1 MSVVATPYI
10 EPAERTDGALVQART
25 PSQLAWRR
33 FRQSRLALL
42 GLVILTVLVA
52 LAVLAPWIA
61 PHGQNEIDLF
71 SIKAPPSREHLLGTD
86 ALGRDVLSRMLY
98 GGRMSLAIG
107 VAAAVICSAVGI
119 LFGTIAGYYGGWVDG
134 TIMRFVDLM
143 LAFPSIFL
151 LLIIAAMFEGIS
163 VWGVIFFLGLFSW
176 MWLTRII
183 RAEFL
188 SLKRR
193 EFVEAARSI
202 GVSDRQI
209 ITRHLLPNVIGAI
222 VVSFTLDVALFM
234 LAEAGLSFLGFG
246 VPPGIPTWGNMLS
259 ESRTDYLTDPL
270 LAILPGLA
278 LTIAVLAFNFVGDGL
293 RDAFDPKGSRG

>member
-1 MSVVATPYI
+1 MSVVATPII
-10 EPAERTDGALVQART
+10 EPSDRIEPVLVQART
-25 PSQLAWRR
+25 PAQLAWRR
-33 FRQSRLALL
+33 FRQSHLAPL
-42 GLVILTVLVA
+42 GVVILIVLIVLTVG
-52 LAVLAPWIA
+52 APWIA
-61 PHGQNEIDLF
+61 PYGQNEIDLF
-71 SIKAPPSREHLLGTD
+71 NIKAPPSRAYLLGTD
-86 ALGRDVLSRMLY
+86 ALGRDVLSRLLY

-107 VAAAVICSAVGI
+107 VAAALICSAVGI
-119 LFGTIAGYYGGWVDG
+119 LFGALAGYYGGWVDG
-134 TIMRFVDLM
+134 AIMRFVDLM

-163 VWGVIFFLGLFSW
+163 VWGVIIFLGLFSW

-183 RAEFL
+183 RAEFF

-193 EFVEAARSI
+193 DFVEAARSI
-202 GVSDRQI
+202 GAPDRQI

-246 VPPGIPTWGNMLS
+246 VPPGIPTWGNMLN

>member
-1 MSVVATPYI
+1 MSVVATPII
-10 EPAERTDGALVQART
+10 EPSPRPESDFVKTRT
-25 PSQLAWRR
+25 PAQLAWGR
-33 FRQSRLALL
+33 FRQSHLALL
-42 GLVILTVLVA
+42 GVGILIVLVILTVG
-52 LAVLAPWIA
+52 APWIA

-71 SIKAPPSREHLLGTD
+71 NIKAPPSREYLLGTD
-86 ALGRDVLSRMLY
+86 ALGRDVFSRMLY

-119 LFGTIAGYYGGWVDG
+119 LFGAISGYYGGWVDG
-134 TIMRFVDLM
+134 AIMRFVDLM

-151 LLIIAAMFEGIS
+151 LLIISAMFEGVS

-176 MWLTRII
+176 MWLTRIV

-193 EFVEAARSI
+193 DFIDAARSI
-202 GVSDRQI
+202 GVPDRQI
-209 ITRHLLPNVIGAI
+209 ITRHLLPNVVGAI

-259 ESRTDYLTDPL
+259 ESRTDYLTDPM

>member
-1 MSVVATPYI
+1 MSASAIATLDQEIRNDP
-10 EPAERTDGALVQART
+10 RQVKART
-25 PSQLAWRR
+25 PRELAWTR
-33 FRQSRLALL
+33 FKRSRLALL
-42 GLVILTVLVA
+42 GVVMLTIIVL

-71 SIKAPPSREHLLGTD
+71 NIKAPPSRAHLLGTD
-86 ALGRDVLSRMLY
+86 ALGRDVFSRLLY

-107 VAAAVICSAVGI
+107 VAAAVICSVVGI
-119 LFGTIAGYYGGWVDG
+119 ILGAVAGYYGGLIDG

-151 LLIIAAMFEGIS
+151 LLIIAAMFDGIS
-163 VWGVIFFLGLFSW
+163 AWGVVLFLGLFSW

-193 EFVEAARSI
+193 DFVEAARSI
-202 GVSDRQI
+202 GTPDRQI
-209 ITRHLLPNVIGAI
+209 IQRHLLPNVVGAI

-246 VPPGIPTWGNMLS
+246 VPPGIPTWGNMLN
-259 ESRTDYLTDPL
+259 ESRTDYLTEPL
-270 LAILPGLA
+270 LAIIPGLA

>member
-10 EPAERTDGALVQART
+10 EPAERNDPALVQART
-25 PSQLAWRR
+25 PTQLAWGR
-33 FRQSRLALL
+33 FKQSRLALV
-42 GLVILTVLVA
+42 GLAILAVLV
-52 LAVLAPWIA
+52 LMAVLAPWIA
-61 PHGQNEIDLF
+61 PEGQNEIDLF

-86 ALGRDVLSRMLY
+86 ALGRDVLSRLIY

-107 VAAAVICSAVGI
+107 VAAAVICSLVGI
-119 LFGTIAGYYGGWVDG
+119 FFGAIAGYYGGWIDG
-134 TIMRFVDLM
+134 AIMRYVDLM

-163 VWGVIFFLGLFSW
+163 VWGVILFLALFSW
-176 MWLTRII
+176 MWLSRII

-193 EFVEAARSI
+193 DFVEAAHSI
-202 GVSDRQI
+202 GVPDRQI
-209 ITRHLLPNVIGAI
+209 IMRHLLPNVIGAI

-259 ESRTDYLTDPL
+259 ESRTDYLTDPM

>member
-1 MSVVATPYI
+1 MSAGVVTLDEVLGNDA
-10 EPAERTDGALVQART
+10 GFVQART
-25 PSQLAWRR
+25 PTQLAWRR
-33 FRQSRLALL
+33 FKRSKLAVL
-42 GLVILTVLVA
+42 GLVILVILVV

-61 PHGQNEIDLF
+61 PYGQNEIDLF
-71 SIKAPPSREHLLGTD
+71 NIKAPPSRDHLLGTD
-86 ALGRDVLSRMLY
+86 ALGRDVLSRLLY
-98 GGRMSLAIG
+98 GARMSLAIG

-119 LFGTIAGYYGGWVDG
+119 LFGVISGYYGGWVDG
-134 TIMRFVDLM
+134 AIMRFVDLM

-151 LLIIAAMFEGIS
+151 LLIVAAMFEGIS
-163 VWGVIFFLGLFSW
+163 AWGVVLFLGFFTW
-176 MWLTRII
+176 MWLSRIV

-193 EFVEAARSI
+193 DFVEAAHSI
-202 GVSDRQI
+202 GASDVQI
-209 ITRHLLPNVIGAI
+209 ILRHLLPNVIGVV

-234 LAEAGLSFLGFG
+234 LSEAGLSFLGFG
-246 VPPGIPTWGNMLS
+246 VPPGIPTWGNMLN
-259 ESRTDYLTDPL
+259 ESRTDYLTDPM

>member
-1 MSVVATPYI
+1 MSAGVVTLDQVLGSDI
-10 EPAERTDGALVQART
+10 EFVQART
-25 PSQLAWRR
+25 PAQLAWMR
-33 FRQSRLALL
+33 FKRSKLALL
-42 GLVILTVLVA
+42 GVVM
-52 LAVLAPWIA
+52 LAVIVLLAALAPWIA

-86 ALGRDVLSRMLY
+86 ALGRDVLSRLLY

-119 LFGTIAGYYGGWVDG
+119 LFGAISGYYGGWVDG
-134 TIMRFVDLM
+134 AIMRYVDLM

-151 LLIIAAMFEGIS
+151 LLIVSAMFEGIS
-163 VWGVIFFLGLFSW
+163 VWGVILFLGLFSW
-176 MWLTRII
+176 MWLTRIV

-193 EFVEAARSI
+193 DFVEAARSI
-202 GVSDRQI
+202 GTPDRQI
-209 ITRHLLPNVIGAI
+209 ILRHLLPNVIGAI

-259 ESRTDYLTDPL
+259 ESRTDYLADPL

-278 LTIAVLAFNFVGDGL
+278 LTLCVLAFNFVGDGL
-293 RDAFDPKGSRG
+293 RDAFDPKGTRG

>member
-10 EPAERTDGALVQART
+10 EPADRNDAALVQART
-25 PSQLAWRR
+25 PTQMAWNR
-33 FRQSRLALL
+33 FRQSRLAVL
-42 GLVILTVLVA
+42 GLVILIVLVV

-61 PHGQNEIDLF
+61 PEGQNEIDLF

-86 ALGRDVLSRMLY
+86 ALGRDVVSRLLY

-107 VAAAVICSAVGI
+107 IAAAVICSVVGI
-119 LFGTIAGYYGGWVDG
+119 FFGAISGYYGGTVDG
-134 TIMRFVDLM
+134 ALMRFIDLM

-151 LLIIAAMFEGIS
+151 LLIISAMFEGIS
-163 VWGVIFFLGLFSW
+163 VWGVILFLAFFNW
-176 MWLTRII
+176 MWLSRII

-193 EFVEAARSI
+193 DFVEAAHSI
-202 GVSDRQI
+202 GVPDHQI

-259 ESRTDYLTDPL
+259 ESRTDYLTDPM

>member
-1 MSVVATPYI
+1 MSVVATPVI
-10 EPAERTDGALVQART
+10 EPNTRNDPALVQART
-25 PSQLAWRR
+25 PTQLAWSR
-33 FRQSRLALL
+33 FKQSRLALL
-42 GLVILTVLVA
+42 GVGILIVLVILTVG
-52 LAVLAPWIA
+52 APWIA

-71 SIKAPPSREHLLGTD
+71 NIKAPPSRAYPLGTD

-107 VAAAVICSAVGI
+107 VAAAVICAAVGI
-119 LFGTIAGYYGGWVDG
+119 FFGAIAGYYGGWVDG
-134 TIMRFVDLM
+134 AIMRFVDLM

-151 LLIIAAMFEGIS
+151 LLIIAAMFEGVS

-193 EFVEAARSI
+193 DFVEAARSI
-202 GVSDRQI
+202 GTPDGQI
-209 ITRHLLPNVIGAI
+209 IRRHLLPNVIGAI

-293 RDAFDPKGSRG
+293 RDAFDPKGSRV

>member
-10 EPAERTDGALVQART
+10 EPAERNDAALVPART
-25 PSQLAWRR
+25 PTQLAWNR
-33 FRQSRLALL
+33 FKQSRLALL
-42 GLVILTVLVA
+42 GLVILVVLVL

-61 PHGQNEIDLF
+61 PQGQNEIDLF
-71 SIKAPPSREHLLGTD
+71 SIKAPPSRAHLLGTD
-86 ALGRDVLSRMLY
+86 ALGRDVVSRLLY

-107 VAAAVICSAVGI
+107 IAAAVICAAVGI
-119 LFGTIAGYYGGWVDG
+119 FFGAIAGYYGGWVDG
-134 TIMRFVDLM
+134 AIMRYVDLM

-151 LLIIAAMFEGIS
+151 LLIISAMFEGIS
-163 VWGVIFFLGLFSW
+163 VWGVILFLALFSW

-193 EFVEAARSI
+193 DFIEAARAI
-202 GVSDRQI
+202 GVPDRQI
-209 ITRHLLPNVIGAI
+209 ILRHLLPNVIGAI

-259 ESRTDYLTDPL
+259 ESRTAYLTDPL

>member
-10 EPAERTDGALVQART
+10 EPAERTDAALVPART
-25 PSQLAWRR
+25 PTQLAWHR
-33 FRQSRLALL
+33 FKQSRLALL
-42 GLVILTVLVA
+42 GVVLLTVLVV

-61 PHGQNEIDLF
+61 PQGQNEIDLF

-86 ALGRDVLSRMLY
+86 ALGRDVLSRLLY

-107 VAAAVICSAVGI
+107 IAAAVICSVVGI
-119 LFGTIAGYYGGWVDG
+119 FFGAIAGYYGGWVDG
-134 TIMRFVDLM
+134 AIMRYVDLM

-163 VWGVIFFLGLFSW
+163 VWGVILFLALFSW
-176 MWLTRII
+176 MWLTRIV

-193 EFVEAARSI
+193 DFVEAARSI
-202 GVSDRQI
+202 GVPDRQI
-209 ITRHLLPNVIGAI
+209 ILRHLLPNVIGAI

-259 ESRTDYLTDPL
+259 ESRTDYLSDPL

-278 LTIAVLAFNFVGDGL
+278 LTLAVLAFNFVGDGL
-293 RDAFDPKGSRG
+293 RDAFDPTGSRG

>member
-1 MSVVATPYI
+1 MSVVATPII
-10 EPAERTDGALVQART
+10 EPNTRNDPALVQART
-25 PSQLAWRR
+25 PTQLAWSR
-33 FRQSRLALL
+33 FKQSRLALL
-42 GLVILTVLVA
+42 GVGILIVLVILTVG
-52 LAVLAPWIA
+52 APWIA

-71 SIKAPPSREHLLGTD
+71 NIKAPPSRAYPLGTD

-107 VAAAVICSAVGI
+107 VAAAVICAAVGI
-119 LFGTIAGYYGGWVDG
+119 FFGAISGYYGGWVDG
-134 TIMRFVDLM
+134 AIMRFVDLM

-163 VWGVIFFLGLFSW
+163 VWGVILFLGLFSW

-193 EFVEAARSI
+193 DFVEAARSI
-202 GVSDRQI
+202 GTPDGQI
-209 ITRHLLPNVIGAI
+209 IRRHLLPNVIGAI

>member
-1 MSVVATPYI
+1 MSAGVVTLDQVLGNDI
-10 EPAERTDGALVQART
+10 EFVQART
-25 PSQLAWRR
+25 PAQLAWRR
-33 FRQSRLALL
+33 FKRSKLALL
-42 GLVILTVLVA
+42 GTVM
-52 LAVLAPWIA
+52 LAVIVLLALLAPWIA

-86 ALGRDVLSRMLY
+86 ALGRDVLSRLLY

-107 VAAAVICSAVGI
+107 VAAAIICSTVGI
-119 LFGTIAGYYGGWVDG
+119 FFGAIAGYYGGWVDG
-134 TIMRFVDLM
+134 AVMRYVDLM

-151 LLIIAAMFEGIS
+151 LLIVSAMFEGIS
-163 VWGVIFFLGLFSW
+163 VWGVILFLGLFTW
-176 MWLTRII
+176 MWLSRII

-193 EFVEAARSI
+193 EFVDAARSI
-202 GVSDRQI
+202 GAPDRQI
-209 ITRHLLPNVIGAI
+209 ILRHLLPNVVGAI

-259 ESRTDYLTDPL
+259 ESRTDYLTNPL

-278 LTIAVLAFNFVGDGL
+278 LTLCVLAFNFVGDGL
-293 RDAFDPKGSRG
+293 RDAFDPRGSR

>member
-1 MSVVATPYI
+1 MSAGVVTLDEILGNDA
-10 EPAERTDGALVQART
+10 AFVQART
-25 PSQLAWRR
+25 PAQLAWRR
-33 FRQSRLALL
+33 FKTSRLALL
-42 GLVILTVLVA
+42 GVVMLTIIVG

-71 SIKAPPSREHLLGTD
+71 NIKAPPSREHLLGTD
-86 ALGRDVLSRMLY
+86 ALGRDVLSRLLY

-107 VAAAVICSAVGI
+107 VAAAAICTVVGI
-119 LFGTIAGYYGGWVDG
+119 LLGAISGYYGGWVDG
-134 TIMRFVDLM
+134 AIMRFVDLM

-176 MWLTRII
+176 MWLTRIV
-183 RAEFL
+183 RGEFL
-188 SLKRR
+188 SLKKR

-202 GVSDRQI
+202 GTPDAQI
-209 ITRHLLPNVIGAI
+209 IRRHLLPNVIGVI
-222 VVSFTLDVALFM
+222 VVTFTLDVALFM

-259 ESRTDYLTDPL
+259 ESRTDYLSDPL
-270 LAILPGLA
+270 LAIIPGVA
-278 LTIAVLAFNFVGDGL
+278 LTLCVLAFNFVGDGL
-293 RDAFDPKGSRG
+293 RDAFDPKGGR

>member
-1 MSVVATPYI
+1 MSVVATPLI
-10 EPAERTDGALVQART
+10 DSSTRNDPALVKART
-25 PSQLAWRR
+25 PSQLAWAR
-33 FRQSRLALL
+33 FRQSHLALM
-42 GLVILTVLVA
+42 GVVILIV
-52 LAVLAPWIA
+52 LAVLAVGAPWIA

-71 SIKAPPSREHLLGTD
+71 SIKAPPSRAHLFGTD
-86 ALGRDVLSRMLY
+86 ALGRDVLSRLLY

-107 VAAAVICSAVGI
+107 VAAAVICSTVGI
-119 LFGTIAGYYGGWVDG
+119 LFGAIAGYYGGWVDG
-134 TIMRFVDLM
+134 AIMRFVDLM

-176 MWLTRII
+176 MWLTRIV
-183 RAEFL
+183 RAEFF

-193 EFVEAARSI
+193 DFIEAARSI
-202 GVSDRQI
+202 GAPDRQI
-209 ITRHLLPNVIGAI
+209 ILRHLLPNVIGAI

-246 VPPGIPTWGNMLS
+246 VPPGIPTWGNMLN

-270 LAILPGLA
+270 LALLPGLA

-293 RDAFDPKGSRG
+293 RDAFDPKGNRG

>member
-1 MSVVATPYI
+1 MSVVATPVI
-10 EPAERTDGALVQART
+10 EPSARNDPALVQART
-25 PSQLAWRR
+25 PTQLAWGR
-33 FRQSRLALL
+33 FRQSHLALL
-42 GLVILTVLVA
+42 GVVILIV
-52 LAVLAPWIA
+52 LAVLTLGAPWIA

-71 SIKAPPSREHLLGTD
+71 SIKAPPSRAHLLGTD
-86 ALGRDVLSRMLY
+86 ALGRDVLSRLLY

-119 LFGTIAGYYGGWVDG
+119 LFGAIAGYYGGWIDG

-143 LAFPSIFL
+143 LAFPSVFL

-193 EFVEAARSI
+193 DFVEAARSI
-202 GVSDRQI
+202 GAPDGQI
-209 ITRHLLPNVIGAI
+209 ILRHLLPNVIGAI

-246 VPPGIPTWGNMLS
+246 VPPGIPTWGNMLN
-259 ESRTDYLTDPL
+259 ESRTDYLSDPL
-270 LAILPGLA
+270 LALLPGLA

-293 RDAFDPKGSRG
+293 RDAFDPKGNRG

>member
-1 MSVVATPYI
+1 MSAGVVTLDEILGNDA
-10 EPAERTDGALVQART
+10 AFVQART
-25 PSQLAWRR
+25 PAQLAWRR
-33 FRQSRLALL
+33 FKTSRLALL
-42 GLVILTVLVA
+42 GVVMLTIIVG

-71 SIKAPPSREHLLGTD
+71 NIKAPPSREHLLGTD
-86 ALGRDVLSRMLY
+86 ALGRDVLSRLLY

-107 VAAAVICSAVGI
+107 VAAAAICTVVGI
-119 LFGTIAGYYGGWVDG
+119 LLGAISGYYGGWVDG
-134 TIMRFVDLM
+134 AIMRFVDMM

-176 MWLTRII
+176 MWLTRIV
-183 RAEFL
+183 RGEFL
-188 SLKRR
+188 SLKKR

-202 GVSDRQI
+202 GTPDAQI
-209 ITRHLLPNVIGAI
+209 IRRHLLPNVIGVI
-222 VVSFTLDVALFM
+222 VVTFTLDVALFM

-259 ESRTDYLTDPL
+259 ESRTDYLSDPL
-270 LAILPGLA
+270 LAIIPGVA
-278 LTIAVLAFNFVGDGL
+278 LTLCVLAFNFVGDGL
-293 RDAFDPKGSRG
+293 RDAFDPKGGR

>member
-1 MSVVATPYI
+1 
-10 EPAERTDGALVQART
+10 
-25 PSQLAWRR
+25 
-33 FRQSRLALL
+33 
-42 GLVILTVLVA
+42 
-52 LAVLAPWIA
+52 
-61 PHGQNEIDLF
+61 
-71 SIKAPPSREHLLGTD
+71 
-86 ALGRDVLSRMLY
+86 
-98 GGRMSLAIG
+98 
-107 VAAAVICSAVGI
+107 
-119 LFGTIAGYYGGWVDG
+119 
-134 TIMRFVDLM
+134 MRFVDLM

-151 LLIIAAMFEGIS
+151 LLIVSAMFEGIS
-163 VWGVIFFLGLFSW
+163 VWAVILFLALFSW

-193 EFVEAARSI
+193 DFVEAARSI

-234 LAEAGLSFLGFG
+234 LTEAGLSFLGFG
-246 VPPGIPTWGNMLS
+246 VPPGIPTWGNMLN
-259 ESRTDYLTDPL
+259 ESRTDYLTDPM

>member
-1 MSVVATPYI
+1 MSAMAAPVA
-10 EPAERTDGALVQART
+10 EPNVRNDPNLVSART
-25 PSQLAWRR
+25 PAQLAWMR
-33 FRQSRLALL
+33 FRKSHLALL
-42 GLVILTVLVA
+42 GVILLVILTVLA
-52 LAVLAPWIA
+52 IGAPWIA

-71 SIKAPPSREHLLGTD
+71 NIKAPPGRAHFLGTD
-86 ALGRDVLSRMLY
+86 ALGRDVLSRLLY

-107 VAAAVICSAVGI
+107 VAAALICSAVGI
-119 LFGTIAGYYGGWVDG
+119 LFGSIAGYYGGLVDG
-134 TIMRFVDLM
+134 TIMRLVDLM

-151 LLIIAAMFEGIS
+151 LLIIAAMFGGIS
-163 VWGVIFFLGLFSW
+163 IWGVIFFLGLFSW
-176 MWLTRII
+176 MWLTRIV

-188 SLKRR
+188 SLKQRD
-193 EFVEAARSI
+193 FVDAARSI
-202 GVSDRQI
+202 GAPDRQI
-209 ITRHLLPNVIGAI
+209 IVRHLLPNVIGAI

-246 VPPGIPTWGNMLS
+246 VPPGIPTWGNMLN

-293 RDAFDPKGSRG
+293 RDAFDPKGK